1 MPKECGAGGG
11 PPPAGKA
18 SEEPVEEG
26 GDAECRQRA
35 QKGPKGS
42 GKTHVELL
50 VEEAPVMLEGLDDA
64 REAFEDSQDERCE
77 MATMTWDLRRRL
89 QDPGAKRGEVG
100 EDAVAA
106 AEESLQER
114 LRDRVML
121 RRIGSC
127 FLQRGEKIIALGDG
141 QEEKTEDSRCML
153 PPGQAE
159 IRKQ

>member
-1 MPKECGAGGG
+1 L
-11 PPPAGKA
+11 GK
-18 SEEPVEEG
+18 SVEEG
-26 GDAECRQRA
+26 DDTECRQRA
-35 QKGPKGS
+35 QKDPKGS
-42 GKTHVELL
+42 GKTQVELF
-50 VEEAPVMLEGLDDA
+50 VKEARVMLEGLDDA
-64 REAFEDSQDERCE
+64 REAVEEPQDEPSK
-77 MATMTWDLRRRL
+77 MAKMAWNLRRRL

-100 EDAVAA
+100 EDTVAA

-141 QEEKTEDSRCML
+141 QEEKTEDSRGML